1 MNRQDPRTIARV
13 FGWLFVATFVTSIPA
28 YFILYAPVRDDPGL
42 ITGTGAD
49 PTASVALGAA
59 LEVFLIIANV
69 GTAVVVY
76 PILKRQSEIGAVGYV
91 GARLVE
97 CIFIAIGIISLL
109 TFLFMRQEGTADAA
123 VGETLVAIYDRAFL
137 VGPGFFAGLANGV
150 ILGYLMYRSGLVPRG
165 MAMLGL
171 IGGPLVMASGI
182 AIMFDVTERGSTLQ
196 GIATIPEFFWSSRSA
211 STASSRA
218 SGLHPSSPWMRQSPS
233 RRALRA
239 KGSRASSP
247 VFPCGSDLP
256 GVRSLGVQRFVAL
269 PQWGQ
274 FGSSS
279 KRFDPLYPD
288 ERRVAPARAKAEKS
302 PSLIVRGRSGG
313 RVAQL
318 LREHSAS
325 TEYLQVPAASV

>member
-1 MNRQDPRTIARV
+1 VNPQNPRMIARV

-28 YFILYAPVRDDPGL
+28 YFILYGPVRDDPGL

-91 GARLVE
+91 AARLVE
-97 CIFIAIGIISLL
+97 GIFIAIGIISLL
-109 TFLFMRQEGTADAA
+109 TFLLMRQQATAGTDAA
-123 VGETLVAIYDRAFL
+123 LGEAFVAIYDRAFL

-171 IGGPLVMASGI
+171 IGGPLIMASGI

-196 GIATIPEFFWSSRSA
+196 GIATIPEFFWELSLGIYCIVKGFR
-211 STASSRA
+211 
-218 SGLHPSSPWMRQSPS
+218 PSPILAMDEAVRVPESPS
-233 RRALRA
+233 AQRE
-239 KGSRASSP
+239 
-247 VFPCGSDLP
+247 
-256 GVRSLGVQRFVAL
+256 GV
-269 PQWGQ
+269 
-274 FGSSS
+274 
-279 KRFDPLYPD
+279 
-288 ERRVAPARAKAEKS
+288 
-302 PSLIVRGRSGG
+302 
-313 RVAQL
+313 
-318 LREHSAS
+318 
-325 TEYLQVPAASV
+325 

>member
-1 MNRQDPRTIARV
+1 MNPQDPQRIARV
-13 FGWLFVATFVTSIPA
+13 FGWFFVATFVTSIPA

-91 GARLVE
+91 SARIVE
-97 CIFIAIGIISLL
+97 GIFIAIGIISLL
-109 TFLFMRQEGTADAA
+109 TFLFMRQEGTADAV

-137 VGPGFFAGLANGV
+137 IGPGFFAGLANGV

-182 AIMFDVTERGSTLQ
+182 AIMFDVTERGSALQ
-196 GIATIPEFFWSSRSA
+196 GIATIPEFFWELSLGIFCIVKGFRSSAPILARDE
-211 STASSRA
+211 TVR
-218 SGLHPSSPWMRQSPS
+218 LPESPS
-233 RRALRA
+233 AERE
-239 KGSRASSP
+239 
-247 VFPCGSDLP
+247 
-256 GVRSLGVQRFVAL
+256 GV
-269 PQWGQ
+269 
-274 FGSSS
+274 
-279 KRFDPLYPD
+279 
-288 ERRVAPARAKAEKS
+288 
-302 PSLIVRGRSGG
+302 
-313 RVAQL
+313 
-318 LREHSAS
+318 
-325 TEYLQVPAASV
+325 